1 MKRLLTF
8 PSKPMV
14 LHYCDIF
21 TDCWHCPAPFCPY
34 EKLEDGTEAGWAAED
49 EEEEKEE
56 EEEEEDEGW

>member
-1 MKRLLTF
+1 
-8 PSKPMV
+8 MV